1 MDKYFQWF
9 VEAVIGQRNSPR
21 VASYANPFVSMLGNL
36 SLRVARR
43 EADGILQVGFMN
55 RKNSRNFMSH
65 VQAAKHQFTV
75 V

>member
-1 MDKYFQWF
+1 
-9 VEAVIGQRNSPR
+9 
-21 VASYANPFVSMLGNL
+21 MLGKL
-36 SLRVARR
+36 SLRGVCG